1 MFKDNIKNFLE
12 EAIERKKEAQM
23 NSTISVN
30 KNYVDKLRA
39 DIDYIAMMCDV
50 ELEESIQNEIVE
62 EVITDEQISEG

>member
-1 MFKDNIKNFLE
+1 MFNDSIKIFLE

-50 ELEESIQNEIVE
+50 ELDESIQNEIVE
-62 EVITDEQISEG
+62 EVITDEQISES